1 MRARP
6 GALSLSKGALL
17 AVLLTAPL
25 LASCSPAPA
34 APPTPATPPP
44 MSSTPEL
51 AAKKKAAAGAA
62 KPKSAAEPERKNIIS
77 IRGTESWREWL
88 TRYAASRRVP
98 VTSLIDQV
106 LAEAAKRDGFESP
119 PER

>member
-51 AAKKKAAAGAA
+51 AAKKKAAGIVDCPGSDAYVAPVDGGSTTRGSLN
-62 KPKSAAEPERKNIIS
+62 PK
-77 IRGTESWREWL
+77 
-88 TRYAASRRVP
+88 
-98 VTSLIDQV
+98 
-106 LAEAAKRDGFESP
+106 
-119 PER
+119 